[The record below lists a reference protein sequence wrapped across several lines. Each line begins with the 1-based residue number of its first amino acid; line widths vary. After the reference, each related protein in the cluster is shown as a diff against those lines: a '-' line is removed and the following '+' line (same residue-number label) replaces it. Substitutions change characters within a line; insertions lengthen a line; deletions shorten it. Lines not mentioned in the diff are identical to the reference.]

1 MHFVN
6 KQQASAS
13 ESKTAFFVF
22 HLLTHASHLLYLRI
36 IIFSG
41 FSYSSLLPVHQEVMI
56 LFSETVLIRK
66 CFMRYYNFV
75 HKLNSQLRME
85 TRLA

>member
-36 IIFSG
+36 ILFSG
-41 FSYSSLLPVHQEVMI
+41 FSYSSLLPVYQEVMI
-56 LFSETVLIRK
+56 LFSLKRCLFANGLCDITILCI
-66 CFMRYYNFV
+66 
-75 HKLNSQLRME
+75 S
-85 TRLA
+85 